1 MANENPNPE
10 NEELKKEA
18 SESTEN
24 TQLESGTYEVI
35 KGRLNRFGDDLRT
48 RLSGLNEERKKVFGA
63 IELRLKGNARINSE
77 NNCIARDIIAIGNW
91 CIFGYNVHLGLREVN
106 IKDVFSVYR
115 FDGEIF
121 HEENMETFSE
131 AHRQFINDF
140 QNLYRYYK
148 NAVFAKFAIE
158 QNSPYFYMVFQLSAD
173 VNDVKMFKWEIRD
186 GKISYYTQ
194 PGEHRYQYPAQHEF
208 EWKRTTRDMFRY
220 GTYSHISIMDR
231 VYVETIGGDLTIKVE
246 DNTNDGR
253 GVFREEVQHKDQKLE
268 DSEVQ
273 YADLGN
279 IILLRVKPY
288 LEENRYFVYNEK
300 LQSVHRIDT
309 LANSGILLPNGQG
322 LIFANG
328 FYLQTGDYKV
338 FDKSTAGQFKFE
350 RRVKSPNG
358 EDHLYVFYDAVKSS
372 YILLSYNVIEQNVGT
387 PIYCNGY
394 TLFESGELCYFRNEE
409 TAGKHHVI
417 QIWQT
422 PYIVG
427 DFIPSK
433 HTDNF
438 LYKIGNP
445 DIVRAMAECQELMS
459 LLGKDDTYN
468 NLYFDLNKKSGDIVD
483 SYYWITDPKAFGL
496 NEPLGEIRKAA
507 NAAIEEFEKVQ
518 SIKKSTRE
526 TIRVTQQKL
535 EDLIKHIGQSSFN
548 RIDIFVETLGN
559 LRILRGEVISLRE
572 LRYTDLKLVDE
583 MELKAAELM
592 QKLSTECVGF
602 LLKDDALLP
611 YTEKVKEADADIAKV
626 ETAKQGKTVEERI
639 VAIGKQ
645 LELMIE
651 IVSNLKIEDAT
662 QTTRIIDNITTIFS
676 TLNQSK
682 AALKRRLRELTG
694 TEAIAEFAAQLKLID
709 QSIIN
714 FTDISDTPAKC
725 DEYLSKLMVQIEEL
739 ESKFAEFDEFILKIT
754 EKREEIFN
762 VFETRKLNLIEAINK
777 RTTALQGAAERIL
790 NGIKNRATT
799 FKTVAEINGFFAS
812 DLMIDK
818 VRDTI
823 KQLGELGDTNKAGD
837 IQTQLKTIQEESL
850 RQLRDK
856 QDLFSSSGDSIKF
869 GRHSFS
875 VNTQSLDLTMVPKG
889 DDMYYHLT
897 GTGFFEKV
905 TDAKF
910 LETRPVWNMTYS
922 SENQEVYRAEYLAYI
937 CLKEI
942 EKTNQLLTS
951 EETLTYIQKFSATRY
966 TEGYSKGIH
975 DEDAAKILNSLIYLS
990 GHIDLLYFA
999 SDARACAALYWQKFA
1014 AEETKITFEKQL
1026 KSAGVIAQVFPNTRE
1041 FDYLLENLKHSIR
1054 NFIKSS
1060 GLFNEYLADEA
1071 AHYLFKELSKRSH
1084 FIISGEAH
1092 QLKRNFK
1099 DFLAN
1104 HAALR
1109 GFEQSLKEL
1118 ESEPVE
1124 QYQLARKWLQAFLE
1138 QSNGEFSNFLDEVTV
1153 LLVSGSYLQ
1162 INVVEVKSSLEIEG
1176 LRGDHPVLKEGGKY
1190 LLDFTQFMRKMYIF
1204 SRQTVKTYEEFT
1216 QMKKELSDAF
1226 RVQLR
1231 LDEFKPRVLS
1241 SFVRNKLI
1249 DSVYLPIFG
1258 DNMAKQIGTVGD
1270 GTRTDRMGMLLLI
1283 SPPGYGKTTLMEY
1296 VANRLGLIFMKIN
1309 GPAIGHS
1316 VTSLDPAEAK
1326 NAGARK
1332 ELEKMNLA
1340 FEMGDNVMIYLDD
1353 IQHCHPEFLQ
1363 KFITLTDA
1371 QRKVEGVYKG
1381 VTKTYDFRGKRVSV
1395 VMAGNPY
1402 TESGE
1407 KFKIPDM
1414 LSNRSD
1420 IYNLGDIIG
1429 KTQDVFELSYIENS
1443 MTSNPIT
1450 QKLAAKSIRDLYP
1463 ILKYAQT
1470 GSKEGLEFEANHSAQ
1485 ELNEL
1490 AEVLKKMTRIRDVIL
1505 KINLEYIRSAAMADA
1520 YRTEPPFLLQGSYR
1534 NMNKMSEKIVPI
1546 MNEEEL
1552 ETLIMSHYKGESQTL
1567 TTNAEANMLK
1577 LKELMGAL
1585 TEEDDARWSQ
1595 IKEAYLKDR
1604 AMNGADGEDPIFQVV
1619 AQLSNFSDHLS
1630 SIQKAIKAGLEKG
1643 LAQPQVVV
1651 QEQKEEKKGGIKF
1664 VK

>member
-1 MANENPNPE
+1 MSNNTHKTDTDN
-10 NEELKKEA
+10 
-18 SESTEN
+18 SESINT

-35 KGRLNRFGDDLRT
+35 KGRLNRFADDLRS
-48 RLSGLNEERKKVFGA
+48 RLGQLNEERKKVFGA
-63 IELRLKGNARINSE
+63 IDLRLKGNARINSE

-91 CIFGYNVHLGLREVN
+91 CIFGYNVHLGLRDVSL
-106 IKDVFSVYR
+106 KDVFSIYR
-115 FDGEIF
+115 FDGEVF
-121 HEENMETFSE
+121 HEENIDPFEQT
-131 AHRQFINDF
+131 HRQFIADF
-140 QNLYRYYK
+140 QNLYRYYR
-148 NAVFAKFAIE
+148 NAVFTKFAIE

-173 VNDVKMFKWEIRD
+173 VNDVKMFKWEVRD

-208 EWKRTTRDMFRY
+208 EWKRTSRDMFRY
-220 GTYSHISIMDR
+220 GTHSHISILDR
-231 VYVETIGGDLTIKVE
+231 VFVEAIGGDITIKVE
-246 DNTNDGR
+246 DNTNDGK
-253 GVFREEVQHKDQKLE
+253 GVYSEPVQHKDQKLE
-268 DSEVQ
+268 DSEVTF
-273 YADLGN
+273 ADLGN
-279 IILLRVKPY
+279 LILLRIKPY
-288 LEENRYFVYNEK
+288 LEEARYYVYNEK
-300 LQSVHRIDT
+300 LQTVQRIDS
-309 LANSGILLPNGQG
+309 LANSGILLPSGQG
-322 LIFANG
+322 LVFANG

-338 FDKSTAGQFKFE
+338 FDKNAIGQFKFE

-358 EDHLYVFYDAVKSS
+358 EDHLYVFYDAAKSS

-394 TLFESGELCYFRNEE
+394 TLFDSGELCYFRSEE

-445 DIVRAMAECQELMS
+445 DVVRAMAECQELMS
-459 LLGKDDTYN
+459 LLGKDDTYS
-468 NLYFDLNKKSGDIVD
+468 NLYFDLNKKSGDIID
-483 SYYWITDPKAFGL
+483 SYYWITDKRAFGL

-507 NAAIEEFEKVQ
+507 NSAIDEFEKVQ

-535 EDLIKHIGQSSFN
+535 EDLLKHIGQSSFS
-548 RIDIFVETLGN
+548 RIDIFVQSLAD
-559 LRILRGEVISLRE
+559 LRILRGEVISLRD
-572 LRYTDLKLVDE
+572 LRYTDLALITE
-583 MELKAAELM
+583 MENKAAELM

-602 LLKDDALLP
+602 LLRDDALIP
-611 YTEKVKEADADIAKV
+611 YTEKVKEADVDIAKV
-626 ETAKQGKTVEERI
+626 ETAKQGKQIEERI
-639 VAIGKQ
+639 DNIGKQ

-662 QTTRIIDNITTIFS
+662 QTTRIIDSITTIFS

-694 TEAIAEFAAQLKLID
+694 AEAVAEFAAQIKLID
-709 QSIIN
+709 QSVIN

-725 DEYLSKLMVQIEEL
+725 DEYLSKLMVQVEEL
-739 ESKFAEFDEFILKIT
+739 ESKFAEFDEYILKIT
-754 EKREEIFN
+754 EKREEIYN
-762 VFETRKLNLIEAINK
+762 VFETRKLALIEAINK
-777 RTTALQGAAERIL
+777 RTSALQAAAERIL

-818 VRDTI
+818 VRDSI
-823 KQLGELGDTNKAGD
+823 KQLGELGDSNKAGD
-837 IQTQLKTIQEESL
+837 IQTQLKTIQEEAL

-856 QDLFSSSGDSIKF
+856 QDLFSDAGDAIKF

-875 VNTQSLDLTMVPKG
+875 VNSQPLDLTMVPKG

-897 GTGFFEKV
+897 GTSFFEKV
-905 TDAKF
+905 QDAGFMATKS
-910 LETRPVWNMTYS
+910 VWNQS
-922 SENQEVYRAEYLAYI
+922 FPSENAEVYRAEYLAYL
-937 CLKEI
+937 CLKEL
-942 EKTNQLLTS
+942 EKSNLPLTS
-951 EETLTYIQKFSATRY
+951 EETLPFVQKFSATRY
-966 TEGYSKGIH
+966 SEGYSKGIH
-975 DEDAAKILNSLIYLS
+975 DEDASKMLTALRYLS
-990 GHIDLLYFA
+990 QHIDLLYFS
-999 SDARACAALYWQKFA
+999 SDARACAALYWQKFV
-1014 AEETKITFEKQL
+1014 AEETKSSFDKQL
-1026 KSAGVIAQVFPNTRE
+1026 KSAGIILQVFPNSRE
-1041 FDYLLENLKHSIR
+1041 FDYLLENLKHSLR
-1054 NFIKSS
+1054 DFIKSS
-1060 GLFNEYLADEA
+1060 ELFEEFLVEEA
-1071 AHYLFKELSKRSH
+1071 AQYLFRELSKRNH

-1092 QLKRNFK
+1092 QLKQSFK
-1099 DFLAN
+1099 EYLGN

-1109 GFEQSLKEL
+1109 PFEQSVKEL
-1118 ESEPVE
+1118 ETQPIE
-1124 QYQLARKWLQAFLE
+1124 QFQLVRKWLQAFSE
-1138 QSNGEFSNFLDEVTV
+1138 QSNLSASKIFIDEVAV
-1153 LLVSGSYLQ
+1153 LLVTGTYQ
-1162 INVVEVKSSLEIEG
+1162 QGHVVEVKTSMEIEG
-1176 LRGDHPVLKEGGKY
+1176 LRGDHAVLKEGGKY
-1190 LLDFTQFMRKMYIF
+1190 LLDFTPFMRKMDIF
-1204 SRQTVKTYEEFT
+1204 TKQTVKMYEDF
-1216 QMKKELSDAF
+1216 MRLKRELTEAF
-1226 RVQLR
+1226 RIQLR
-1231 LDEFKPRVLS
+1231 LEEFKPRVLS

-1249 DSVYLPIFG
+1249 DAVYLPIFG
-1258 DNMAKQIGTVGD
+1258 DNMAKQIGTVGE

-1381 VTKTYDFRGKRVSV
+1381 VTKTYDFRGKRVAV

-1414 LSNRSD
+1414 LANRSD

-1429 KTQDVFELSYIENS
+1429 KTQDVFELSYIENAL
-1443 MTSNPIT
+1443 TSNPIT
-1450 QKLAAKSIRDLYP
+1450 QKLAAKSVRDLYP
-1463 ILKYAQT
+1463 ILKYVET
-1470 GSKEGLEFEANHSAQ
+1470 GSREGLEFEANHSVQ
-1485 ELNEL
+1485 EINEL
-1490 AEVLKKMTRIRDVIL
+1490 AEVLKKMIRVRDVIL
-1505 KINLEYIRSAAMADA
+1505 KVNLEYIRSAAMAEA
-1520 YRTEPPFLLQGSYR
+1520 YRTEPPFLMQGSYR
-1534 NMNKMSEKIVPI
+1534 NMNKMSEKVLSI
-1546 MNEEEL
+1546 MNEEEI
-1552 ETLIMSHYKGESQTL
+1552 ETLIQSHYKGESQTL

-1577 LKELMGAL
+1577 LRELMGTMTEAEAL
-1585 TEEDDARWSQ
+1585 RWAE
-1595 IKEAYLKDR
+1595 IKEAFLKDR
-1604 AMNGADGEDPIFQVV
+1604 MMKGGDGQDPIFQVV
-1619 AQLSNFSDHLS
+1619 AQLSQFSDHLGN
-1630 SIQKAIKAGLEKG
+1630 IQKAIKAGLEKG
-1643 LAQPQVVV
+1643 LAQPQVIK
-1651 QEQKEEKKGGIKF
+1651 EDKEEKKAGGIRF